1 MQTRITKISFKVFLA
16 AILIVLANALNPAT
30 ATAAT
35 ASEIDRN
42 VTQALITLYQTT
54 PGAKV
59 LADSA
64 KGILVF
70 PSIVKGGFIV
80 AGQYGD
86 GALRKNGKTVGYY
99 RSLQASVGLQAGAQ
113 SFGYALLFMD
123 DASLKYLD
131 KSDGWELGTGPT
143 LVMLDK
149 GFAKNISTT
158 TTALTT
164 AAETASSD
172 IE

>member
-1 MQTRITKISFKVFLA
+1 VQTRITKISFKLFLA
-16 AILIVLANALNPAT
+16 AILTVLANALNPAT
-30 ATAAT
+30 ATATT

-54 PGAKV
+54 PGAKA

-99 RSLQASVGLQAGAQ
+99 RSLQASVG
-113 SFGYALLFMD
+113 F
-123 DASLKYLD
+123 
-131 KSDGWELGTGPT
+131 
-143 LVMLDK
+143 
-149 GFAKNISTT
+149 
-158 TTALTT
+158 
-164 AAETASSD
+164 
-172 IE
+172 